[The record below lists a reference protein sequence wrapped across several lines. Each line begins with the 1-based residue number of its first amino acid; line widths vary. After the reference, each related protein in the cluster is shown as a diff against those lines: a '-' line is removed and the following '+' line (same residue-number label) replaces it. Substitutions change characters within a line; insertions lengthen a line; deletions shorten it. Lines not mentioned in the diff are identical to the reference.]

1 MPDSLLPHTAIR
13 PRRYGLPRSSLPSF
27 GPRLRA
33 LVNGLCGLV
42 NLVDSRNLSSPR
54 PPLARRHAASCSPR
68 PLPISWSGWR
78 RIVQGPRGMS
88 VLLDCRMAAL
98 PAIVLIIGLGMARP
112 AAAAECQPLLDD
124 FNRAVDAGLDDEAQA
139 LIDKIATSADCGRF
153 QIPAQ
158 RRLAAL
164 RLSAAQILMARGRPA
179 IDYDRLLRTA
189 EAREVLWQASGTL
202 AEVRFGERRFAE
214 AAQAYDRAIEII
226 KNESLTPIAPSKF
239 EIEGLVERAAQA
251 RLLAANGLASD
262 GSTRFVQAAKDQRDG
277 SVGGFYSRSVRGIL
291 PRAIPVPITFEYR
304 KANLTS
310 IGGEA
315 ARELIDVLKQQRT
328 SRLVLVGHTDV
339 RGTAEFN
346 MKLSRERAE
355 AVAGFIRQNGLD
367 IAVETVGKG
376 ANEPMHVSDTSGLS
390 QEDIYALNRRVEW
403 QRQ

>member
-1 MPDSLLPHTAIR
+1 MSLLV
-13 PRRYGLPRSSLPSF
+13 LS
-27 GPRLRA
+27 RA
-33 LVNGLCGLV
+33 LAVPAMALMLALGL
-42 NLVDSRNLSSPR
+42 
-54 PPLARRHAASCSPR
+54 AE
-68 PLPISWSGWR
+68 
-78 RIVQGPRGMS
+78 
-88 VLLDCRMAAL
+88 
-98 PAIVLIIGLGMARP
+98 P
-112 AAAAECQPLLDD
+112 AAAAECKPLIDD
-124 FNRAVDAGLDDEAQA
+124 FNRAVDAGFDDEAQA
-139 LIDKIATSADCGRF
+139 LVDKIAMSADCGRF

-164 RLSAAQILMARGRPA
+164 RLNAAQILMARGRPA
-179 IDYDRLLRTA
+179 ADYDRLLRAA

-214 AAQAYDRAIEII
+214 AAQTYDRAIEII
-226 KNESLTPIAPSKF
+226 KNETLTPAAPSKF

-262 GSTRFVQAAKDQRDG
+262 GSSRFVQAMKDQRDG

-310 IGGEA
+310 VGEEA
-315 ARELIDVLKQQRT
+315 ARELVDVLKQQRP

-355 AVAGFIRQNGLD
+355 TVAAFVRQNGLE

-376 ANEPMHVSDTSGLS
+376 ANEPMRVSDTSGLS

>member
-1 MPDSLLPHTAIR
+1 MPECKLSRPPRNRLPE
-13 PRRYGLPRSSLPSF
+13 
-27 GPRLRA
+27 
-33 LVNGLCGLV
+33 
-42 NLVDSRNLSSPR
+42 VDSQRLS
-54 PPLARRHAASCSPR
+54 ASCLAR
-68 PLPISWSGWR
+68 PLPVSLSGLR
-78 RIVQGPRGMS
+78 RIVQGARMS
-88 VLLDCRMAAL
+88 FLVDSRAVAL
-98 PAIVLIIGLGMARP
+98 PVIALILALGMAHP
-112 AAAAECQPLLDD
+112 ASAAECQPLLDD

-139 LIDKIATSADCGRF
+139 LVDKIAMGVECGRF

-164 RLSAAQILMARGRPA
+164 RLNAAQILMARGRPA
-179 IDYDRLLRTA
+179 IDYDRLLRAA

-226 KNESLTPIAPSKF
+226 KNETLTPTVPSRF

-262 GSTRFVQAAKDQRDG
+262 GSSRFVQAAKDQRDG

-310 IGGEA
+310 VGEEA
-315 ARELIDVLKQQRT
+315 ARELVEVLKQQHP

-355 AVAGFIRQNGLD
+355 TIAAFVRQNGLEV
-367 IAVETVGKG
+367 AVETVGKG
-376 ANEPMHVSDTSGLS
+376 ANEPMRVSDTSGLS